1 MNFVFIIIIYVWLFF
16 TVLQINFSLVPRII
30 FQWYYEL
37 FFTLGIE
44 NYFFIELRVLFCGI
58 TNISFGLQYIV
69 GLVKEG
75 DLFECFPARFLYDI
89 LVVFIYRQPFLIFN
103 IIFLILW
110 GRWVFSTADTWDSQ
124 QCHSRNQSNFPVSE
138 ISTSIPSGSA
148 SCNAR
153 PSALESG
160 ASSWGS
166 GSGTLSCPTS
176 LFAKQACAVRENT
189 RGTRMGRGLLI
200 WEDIS
205 YSTRRLE
212 LCTMSWS
219 RLIW

>member
-1 MNFVFIIIIYVWLFF
+1 MNFVFIIIIYVWFF
-16 TVLQINFSLVPRII
+16 TVLRINFSLVPRII

-44 NYFFIELRVLFCGI
+44 NYFFIGLRVFFGGI

-69 GLVKEG
+69 GLVIEG

-189 RGTRMGRGLLI
+189 RGTRQGRGLLV